1 MKWFHEIFPK
11 TKYFHE
17 NDPFEENLPPELYD
31 TSTDQPMHGER
42 TLIICALQKNLDI
55 ENLNTF
61 FKKSKSNFSF
71 VQSNHSFIILNV
83 HLNPTIVLCITCI
96 NAILTDFLPIDLNEW
111 ARLLRRA
118 FYLITIW
125 RGGATLETLE
135 VLNEEMEGRESES
148 RKEIQLKNSRPYR
161 TRFVTKFSKIPL
173 STWVNLTKYLLFPW
187 FYYSLTEI
195 IFSWNQLFSNLFCKT
210 VAFTKFFSKKF
221 EREFL

>member
-1 MKWFHEIFPK
+1 M
-11 TKYFHE
+11 
-17 NDPFEENLPPELYD
+17 
-31 TSTDQPMHGER
+31 
-42 TLIICALQKNLDI
+42 
-55 ENLNTF
+55 
-61 FKKSKSNFSF
+61 
-71 VQSNHSFIILNV
+71 

-111 ARLLRRA
+111 TRLLRRA

-173 STWVNLTKYLLFPW
+173 STWVDLKKYFFRDSTTLSPKLF
-187 FYYSLTEI
+187 FREINSLVTYFVKPLRSRNFTQKSLRE
-195 IFSWNQLFSNLFCKT
+195 NFCNFHT
-210 VAFTKFFSKKF
+210 A
-221 EREFL
+221 

>member
-1 MKWFHEIFPK
+1 MLLWSEQVISRNFSKNEIFSRKWSIWREFATRIIQCFNRP
-11 TKYFHE
+11 
-17 NDPFEENLPPELYD
+17 
-31 TSTDQPMHGER
+31 TDGER
-42 TLIICALQKNLDI
+42 TLIIYAFEKQLDI
-55 ENLNTF
+55 EDLNAF
-61 FKKSKSNFSF
+61 FKISKSNFGF

-135 VLNEEMEGRESES
+135 VLNEEMEGRES

-161 TRFVTKFSKIPL
+161 TRFETKFSKIPP
-173 STWVNLTKYLLFPW
+173 STWVDLTKYF
-187 FYYSLTEI
+187 FDDS
-195 IFSWNQLFSNLFCKT
+195 
-210 VAFTKFFSKKF
+210 KFFI
-221 EREFL
+221 LDAVIY

>member
-1 MKWFHEIFPK
+1 MLLWSDFTKFFQKRNIFMKMIHLKRICHQNYTILQQTNQCMVREP
-11 TKYFHE
+11 
-17 NDPFEENLPPELYD
+17 
-31 TSTDQPMHGER
+31 
-42 TLIICALQKNLDI
+42 LIICALQKNLDI

-173 STWVNLTKYLLFPW
+173 LKHLS
-187 FYYSLTEI
+187 
-195 IFSWNQLFSNLFCKT
+195 
-210 VAFTKFFSKKF
+210 
-221 EREFL
+221 